1 MNNPTSNLMTYSPFN
16 IPGIMLSNINIP
28 AHSLL
33 MGLGLALAL
42 AIASLIVLF
51 KVRRHPDKDYKEL
64 VLRTRSWWWMIA
76 LILGALL
83 LGAKVTTIFF
93 GFISFLALKE
103 FFSITPLRTVD
114 RRLVFWAYL
123 AIPFQFYFAYI
134 QWYGMF
140 IIFIPV
146 YMFLFLP
153 FRSVLIGETTGF
165 IRANAIIQWSLM
177 LCVFGFSHI
186 AFLANIDRVNPN
198 AGFAGLI
205 LYLLFTTQ
213 FNDVSQYVSGKC
225 FGKRKIIPKVSPN
238 KTWGGFIGGFIVT
251 TLLSAFLAP
260 FLTILTM
267 QQGIIAGMLIAI
279 SGFVGDV
286 VLSSVKRDLRIKDSG
301 SLIPGHGGI
310 LDRVDSL
317 MYATPIFFHYFY
329 YVTGA

>member
-1 MNNPTSNLMTYSPFN
+1 MFN
-16 IPGIMLSNINIP
+16 IPSH
-28 AHSLL
+28 AFT
-33 MGLGLALAL
+33 MGLSLF
-42 AIASLIVLF
+42 AILIAASLIVF
-51 KVRRHPDKDYKEL
+51 YQVKQNPQKDYQEL

-76 LILGALL
+76 IILGALFF
-83 LGAKVTTIFF
+83 GANTTTILFA
-93 GFISFLALKE
+93 FISFLALKE
-103 FFSITPLRTVD
+103 FYSITPLRAVD

-123 AIPFQFYFAYI
+123 AIPLQYYFASI
-134 QWYGMF
+134 QWFGMF

-153 FRSVLIGETTGF
+153 FRAVLIGETQGF
-165 IRANAIIQWSLM
+165 IRANSTIQWSLM

-186 AFLANIDRVNPN
+186 AYLANLPAHLINPN
-198 AGFAGLI
+198 AGFSGLI
-205 LYLLFTTQ
+205 LFLLFVTQ

-251 TLLSAFLAP
+251 TIIAAFLAP
-260 FLTILTM
+260 YLTILTM
-267 QQGIIAGMLIAI
+267 FQGILAGMLIAV

-301 SLIPGHGGI
+301 TLIPGHGGI

-329 YVTGA
+329 YVTGV

>member
-1 MNNPTSNLMTYSPFN
+1 MNTSNNIMAYSPFN
-16 IPGIMLSNINIP
+16 ILGRIFSFIP
-28 AHSLL
+28 SHAL
-33 MGLGLALAL
+33 MMGLALIL
-42 AIASLIVLF
+42 TLIIASFIVYF
-51 KVRRHPDKDYKEL
+51 KVKRNPDKDYQEL

-76 LILGALL
+76 LIVGALL
-83 LGAKVTTIFF
+83 FGAKATTIFF

-103 FFSITPLRTVD
+103 FFSITPLRIVD
-114 RRLVFWAYL
+114 RRLIFWAYL
-123 AIPFQFYFAYI
+123 AIPLQFYFAYI

-153 FRSVLIGETTGF
+153 FRSILIGETHGF

-177 LCVFGFSHI
+177 LCVFAFSHI
-186 AFLANIDRVNPN
+186 AYLANIDRINPN
-198 AGFAGLI
+198 AGFSGLI
-205 LYLLFTTQ
+205 LYLLFVTQ

-238 KTWGGFIGGFIVT
+238 KTWGGFIGGLIVT
-251 TLLSAFLAP
+251 TILSAFLAP
-260 FLTILTM
+260 FLTILSL
-267 QQGIIAGMLIAI
+267 QQGIIAGILIAV

-286 VLSSVKRDLRIKDSG
+286 VLSSVKRDLKIKDSG

-310 LDRVDSL
+310 LDRIDSL
-317 MYATPIFFHYFY
+317 MYAAPIFFHYFY

>member
-1 MNNPTSNLMTYSPFN
+1 MFTLPL
-16 IPGIMLSNINIP
+16 
-28 AHSLL
+28 HS
-33 MGLGLALAL
+33 MMMSLGLIAILI
-42 AIASLIVLF
+42 IASLIVF
-51 KVRRHPDKDYKEL
+51 VKTKKAPNRDFNEL

-76 LILGALL
+76 IILIALL
-83 LGAKVTTIFF
+83 LGAKATTILF

-103 FFSITPLRTVD
+103 FYSITPLRAMD

-123 AIPFQFYFAYI
+123 AIPIQYYFAYI

-153 FRSVLIGETTGF
+153 LRSVIIGETKGF

-177 LCVFGFSHI
+177 LAVFGFSHI
-186 AFLANIDRVNPN
+186 AYLANIDRVNVD

-205 LYLLFTTQ
+205 LYLLFVTQ

-225 FGKRKIIPKVSPN
+225 FGKRKILPKVSPN

-251 TLLSAFLAP
+251 TILSAFLAP
-260 FLTILTM
+260 YLTILTW
-267 QQGIIAGMLIAI
+267 QQGVFAGMIIAT
-279 SGFVGDV
+279 SGFIGDV
-286 VLSSVKRDLRIKDSG
+286 VLSSVKRDLGIKDS
-301 SLIPGHGGI
+301 STLIPGHGGI

-317 MYATPIFFHYFY
+317 MYATPIFFHFFY
-329 YVTGA
+329 YITG

>member
-1 MNNPTSNLMTYSPFN
+1 MNQNNLMAYSPFN
-16 IPGIMLSNINIP
+16 IPGIILSHFP
-28 AHSLL
+28 THSLL
-33 MGLGLALAL
+33 MGIGLISALI
-42 AIASLIVLF
+42 IAGIIVRLKVKHHPEKNYEELI
-51 KVRRHPDKDYKEL
+51 
-64 VLRTRSWWWMIA
+64 LRTRSWAWMIA
-76 LILGALL
+76 IILGALM
-83 LGAKVTTIFF
+83 LGAKVTTILFA
-93 GFISFLALKE
+93 FISFLALKE
-103 FFSITPLRTVD
+103 FYSITPLRTVD

-123 AIPFQFYFAYI
+123 AIPLQFYFAYI

-153 FRSVLIGETTGF
+153 FRSVLIGETKGF
-165 IRANAIIQWSLM
+165 IRSNAVVQWSLM

-186 AFLANIDRVNPN
+186 AYLANIDRINPN

-238 KTWGGFIGGFIVT
+238 KTWGGFIGGLIVT
-251 TLLSAFLAP
+251 TTLSAFLAP
-260 FLTILTM
+260 FLTILTIE
-267 QQGIIAGMLIAI
+267 QGIIAGILIAI

-286 VLSSVKRDLRIKDSG
+286 VLSSVKRDLQIKDSG
-301 SLIPGHGGI
+301 TLIPGHGGI

-317 MYATPIFFHYFY
+317 MYATPIFFHFFY
-329 YVTGA
+329 YITGA